1 MPRRHM
7 EYFTYIIPGS
17 AVNLWSCVPAGGMTV
32 RAAGAP
38 V

>member
-1 MPRRHM
+1 MPRRNM

-17 AVNLWSCVPAGGMTV
+17 AVNLWSWVPAGGLTV
-32 RAAGAP
+32 GAAGAP